1 MRRFPPFALSL
12 VLAVLPALLR
22 AQAPARD
29 ALVIATGEDVQLP
42 VPTLTTTA
50 EATRVSELLFLRLGR
65 FAGTSH
71 GDKAAVPELAQRWT
85 RQDDR
90 TIVFELDPRA
100 RWHDGTPVTA
110 RDVLFSFER
119 ARNPKLVPT
128 LARLLRD
135 VESVSA
141 ADERRVTIRFTRAY
155 PEQLY
160 DATYHVLVLPS
171 HLLAG
176 VPPDSLAG
184 SAFAQQ
190 PVGNGPY
197 RYVRRVPAQFTEIEA
212 APDFFL
218 GRPTVPRIIFRYA
231 TEHEARLNLVLS
243 GEADVLEDLLPPVS
257 EVPRLASRPDLR
269 IARLP
274 SMSVAFIWFNQRN
287 PADTTQAHPLLT
299 DREVRRALVLG
310 LDRATLTKAI
320 YGQYA
325 KVPSVPVATAV
336 WVSPFAPAAPPYRPE
351 EAKKILASRGF
362 ADRDGDGIL
371 ERDGRPLSL
380 TLIVPTSSLARRLA
394 ATIAQEQYRRLGIDV
409 QVKALEFRAFTAA
422 ARSGDFDLA
431 VDQRFQDPSPF
442 GITNVWTC
450 GGAPQSN
457 LGRFCDPRVDSLL
470 ARARTETDPKKT
482 WQQILA
488 TLADDHPAAVLFSR
502 ENALPLPKRF
512 TKVDLHPESLW
523 RMVWTWS
530 GTKR

>member
-1 MRRFPPFALSL
+1 M
-12 VLAVLPALLR
+12 
-22 AQAPARD
+22 
-29 ALVIATGEDVQLP
+29 
-42 VPTLTTTA
+42 
-50 EATRVSELLFLRLGR
+50 
-65 FAGTSH
+65 
-71 GDKAAVPELAQRWT
+71 
-85 RQDDR
+85 
-90 TIVFELDPRA
+90 
-100 RWHDGTPVTA
+100 
-110 RDVLFSFER
+110 
-119 ARNPKLVPT
+119 
-128 LARLLRD
+128 
-135 VESVSA
+135 
-141 ADERRVTIRFTRAY
+141 
-155 PEQLY
+155 
-160 DATYHVLVLPS
+160 
-171 HLLAG
+171 
-176 VPPDSLAG
+176 
-184 SAFAQQ
+184 
-190 PVGNGPY
+190 
-197 RYVRRVPAQFTEIEA
+197 
-212 APDFFL
+212 
-218 GRPTVPRIIFRYA
+218 
-231 TEHEARLNLVLS
+231 
-243 GEADVLEDLLPPVS
+243 
-257 EVPRLASRPDLR
+257 
-269 IARLP
+269 
-274 SMSVAFIWFNQRN
+274 
-287 PADTTQAHPLLT
+287 LT

-320 YGQYA
+320 YGEYA